1 MSYSRELSIIRKNI
15 IKSIQNTDSGHLGP
29 AFSCL
34 EILYTIL
41 KKYINYKKFNRN
53 KIILSKGHAAP
64 ALYAVFDHLGLL
76 KKNELKTLRK
86 FSSRLQ
92 GHPDKK
98 KLNIL
103 DFGTGALGQ
112 GLSVSIGYSLSS
124 KLLKKKNFIFCVL
137 GDGELQEG
145 QIWEAAMYIGSKQI
159 KNIITFI
166 DGNKF
171 QNEESVNKTIKE
183 VNLKKKWESFGFKY
197 IETNGHSIEKLD
209 KIIKEAIKY
218 KYKKP
223 VVVYCNTIK
232 GKGVSFMEGNN
243 KYHSVKKLPLIEYK
257 KAMKEL
263 DETI

>member
-1 MSYSRELSIIRKNI
+1 M
-15 IKSIQNTDSGHLGP
+15 
-29 AFSCL
+29 
-34 EILYTIL
+34 
-41 KKYINYKKFNRN
+41 
-53 KIILSKGHAAP
+53 
-64 ALYAVFDHLGLL
+64 L

-197 IETNGHSIEKLD
+197 IETNGHSVEKLD
-209 KIIKEAIKY
+209 KIIKEPKLATNGRNPSKDNPTAIPTAFASAIPISKDLSG
-218 KYKKP
+218 KLLKK
-223 VVVYCNTIK
+223 
-232 GKGVSFMEGNN
+232 
-243 KYHSVKKLPLIEYK
+243 
-257 KAMKEL
+257 
-263 DETI
+263 